1 MCGCGWVCAGVRWCA
16 QVCTGMHGK
25 CKGVRGCAGVHGYAW
40 IMNFQTRFLTS
51 ADFNMYPKQFF
62 LLLIWAFEKIVA
74 IFATLHLE
82 TLSEQLPKKL
92 RESIICTLMSKVY
105 I

>member
-1 MCGCGWVCAGVRWCA
+1 MRMGL
-16 QVCTGMHGK
+16 VCTGLCGNEFSE
-25 CKGVRGCAGVHGYAW
+25 YLLE
-40 IMNFQTRFLTS
+40 TRVLTS
-51 ADFNMYPKQFF
+51 VDFNMYPKQFF

-92 RESIICTLMSKVY
+92 RDSIICTLMSKVY
-105 I
+105 T

>member
-1 MCGCGWVCAGVRWCA
+1 
-16 QVCTGMHGK
+16 
-25 CKGVRGCAGVHGYAW
+25 
-40 IMNFQTRFLTS
+40 
-51 ADFNMYPKQFF
+51 MYPKQFF

-105 I
+105 T

>member
-1 MCGCGWVCAGVRWCA
+1 MCEGVVCAGLC
-16 QVCTGMHGK
+16 GNEFSE
-25 CKGVRGCAGVHGYAW
+25 YLLE
-40 IMNFQTRFLTS
+40 TRVLTS
-51 ADFNMYPKQFF
+51 VDFNMYPKQFF

-105 I
+105 T